1 MATLHEN
8 VCRFNVPMDVTFSDQ
23 DFKSQQDISE
33 HFDRLGL
40 SEVVLLGKL
49 LSEVAITEF
58 ENDICE
64 VFAHL
69 MIDHLDCVFR
79 VDVTSN
85 GNLSLKGLHESR
97 IFVELFHI
105 HLLDGVKQAVAAASN
120 FEYLAIAALSYK
132 PRQRP
137 VVQYGIA
144 RRILSVHFFSPPKI

>member
-1 MATLHEN
+1 MVTLHEN

-105 HLLDGVKQAVAAASN
+105 HLLDGVKQAVPAASN
-120 FEYLAIAALSYK
+120 FEYLAIAALSEK
-132 PRQRP
+132 NFVAPFE
-137 VVQYGIA
+137 VLAIGKFI
-144 RRILSVHFFSPPKI
+144 IDLHIF